1 MVSVQPSSYT
11 GCGRLLSTRDALELH
26 KAIASRC
33 LTASQVK
40 MKERVFLILL
50 QKHYLCHERSN
61 FYFSFPQEPSG
72 ILTFQVLSS
81 NFQSESGGTG
91 LPLAVV
97 KTLSLSLKDL
107 NLFKIL

>member
-1 MVSVQPSSYT
+1 M
-11 GCGRLLSTRDALELH
+11 
-26 KAIASRC
+26 
-33 LTASQVK
+33 K
-40 MKERVFLILL
+40 MKERVFPIPL

-91 LPLAVV
+91 LPLAVM